1 MNKPMFLKAVFD
13 HYHIPCSEEQ
23 LKLFLR
29 YEELLVEW
37 NERFNLTTITDFPA
51 ICFKHFADS
60 VYVIT
65 IDQADSKSEIG
76 SYFRPEVG
84 SDFKSEIGSDPVF
97 KKEVE
102 VLDAGT
108 GPGFPGLPLAI
119 LKPELNFT
127 LLEATGKK
135 ISFLKEVVSQLDL
148 SNVRVL
154 QGRAEEYGRN
164 PLFRN
169 HFDLV
174 VSRAMAKLPITME
187 FCTPF
192 VKPHGIFI
200 AYVGSNLVPSDQES
214 LPEFISAL
222 DQVGKKLGVGVRSEF
237 LQYQLSD
244 GNECNADSLKDI
256 SFHCYMDHYCI
267 FFDKLHS
274 TPENYPRSNAQ
285 ALKKPLSVLGL

>member
-1 MNKPMFLKAVFD
+1 MNKALFLKAVFD
-13 HYHIPCSEEQ
+13 HYHIPCSENH

-37 NERFNLTTITDFPA
+37 NDKFNLTTITDFPA

-65 IDQADSKSEIG
+65 IDQGNLQSDFEPDSKSQ
-76 SYFRPEVG
+76 VG
-84 SDFKSEIGSDPVF
+84 TDPVF
-97 KKEVE
+97 KKGFE

-135 ISFLKEVVSQLDL
+135 ISFLNEVVSQLGL

-154 QGRAEEYGRN
+154 QGRAEEYGRDVQ
-164 PLFRN
+164 FRD

-192 VKPHGIFI
+192 VKPQGCFI
-200 AYVGSNLVPSDQES
+200 AYVGSNLVPSDQDS
-214 LPEFISAL
+214 FPEFSAAL
-222 DQVGKKLGVGVRSEF
+222 NQVGKKLGVSVRSEF
-237 LQYQLSD
+237 LRYKLSD
-244 GNECNADSLKDI
+244 GTECTSDNPKDI

-274 TPENYPRSNAQ
+274 TPREFPRSNAQ
-285 ALKKPLSVLGL
+285 ALKKPLTGLGL